1 MTEHIYRQSEF
12 LTAAVSLAGCP
23 PDTGIEVAIAGR
35 SNAGKS
41 SVVNMICGRR
51 SLARV
56 SRTPGRT
63 RELLFFEI
71 AQERRLVDLPGYGY
85 ARAPAS
91 QARQWPQLIESYFA
105 GREALQGVL
114 LVMDI
119 RHPLQ
124 PLDEQMLAF
133 CEPRRLPVHVLL
145 NKADKLSRGRAL
157 QVRQSVAG
165 KLGGNASVAL
175 LSCQS
180 GMGRDDLRRL
190 LDGWFGFE
198 K

>member
-12 LTAAVSLAGCP
+12 RTAAVSLAGCP

-51 SLARV
+51 NLARI

-63 RELLFFEI
+63 RELLFFEL
-71 AQERRLVDLPGYGY
+71 APDRYLVDLPGYGF

-91 QARQWPQLIESYFA
+91 QARQWPRLIESYFA
-105 GREALQGVL
+105 HRQALRGVL

-124 PLDEQMLAF
+124 PLDQQMLAF
-133 CEPRRLPVHVLL
+133 CEPRQLPVHVLL
-145 NKADKLSRGRAL
+145 NKADKLSRGRAA
-157 QVRQSVAG
+157 QVLKTVSG
-165 KLGGNASVAL
+165 ELGGLASVAV
-175 LSCQS
+175 LSCLS
-180 GMGRDDLRRL
+180 GLGRDDLRERL
-190 LDGWFGFE
+190 DDWFGFE